1 MGKPKFGYGW
11 LIKWVLAA
19 ILIAAGILVKL
30 KEVDVVYATT
40 GISIVLFSLLR
51 IVPLMK
57 TLRKEVLRTV
67 NLIEVIFDTIMGG
80 LMIWVVFSG
89 RSAEPFWVSLYCYLV
104 AVFFYVRGFIYVVS
118 LYFFDEKTEPLKFWF
133 HLICI
138 TLGSA
143 LFVLA
148 LLNRNIIS
156 FLGWI
161 VLFISVG
168 GGLYLGYDGYGG
180 YKKYREQSKTL
191 NEAKKAELA
200 KPVLDKENQK
210 PAVEEPK
217 EKELP
222 IS

>member
-89 RSAEPFWVSLYCYLV
+89 RSAEAFWVSLYCYLV
-104 AVFFYVRGFIYVVS
+104 AVFFYVRGFIYIVS

-133 HLICI
+133 HLICL

-143 LFVLA
+143 LLVLA

-168 GGLYLGYDGYGG
+168 GGLYLGYDGFGG

-191 NEAKKAELA
+191 NEAKKAEIA